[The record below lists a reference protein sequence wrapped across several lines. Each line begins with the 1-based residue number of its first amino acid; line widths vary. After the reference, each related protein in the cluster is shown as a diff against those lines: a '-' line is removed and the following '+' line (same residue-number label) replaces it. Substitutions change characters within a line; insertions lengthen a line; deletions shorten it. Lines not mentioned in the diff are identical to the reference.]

1 MNDLNMIHAQEADL
15 RSRVAASGLACDS
28 PSRAP
33 SSRDVDAFRAAMQE
47 DRQEHGGTSQPDS
60 GSFHEK
66 QPCAPGENPQASLSS
81 LFSMVGMFSEVEGM
95 ASAGPVHAAGL
106 SAEELDRLV
115 ERILVSAEDGRQEVR
130 LTLSDRILPG
140 TEIILSRTPE
150 GMLSVSLHCTD
161 SSSFQTLVAS
171 QFDLKKRLEAHEMTA
186 VEVSVDIQQEDGN
199 ADRRSRGYFA
209 LDPDEARKTDDA

>member
-1 MNDLNMIHAQEADL
+1 MNDLNTIHAQEADL

-33 SSRDVDAFRAAMQE
+33 DSRDVDAFRAAMKE
-47 DRQEHGGTSQPDS
+47 DRQEHGGASQPDS
-60 GSFHEK
+60 GPFHEK
-66 QPCAPGENPQASLSS
+66 LPYAPDENPQASLSS

-106 SAEELDRLV
+106 SADELDRLV
-115 ERILVSAEDGRQEVR
+115 ERILVSAEEGRQEVR

-161 SSSFQTLVAS
+161 ASSFQTLVAS
-171 QFDLKKRLEAHEMTA
+171 QFDLRQRLEAHEMAA
-186 VEVSVDIQQEDGN
+186 VEVSVDIQQEGGD

>member
-1 MNDLNMIHAQEADL
+1 MNDINTIHAQEADL

-33 SSRDVDAFRAAMQE
+33 SSRDVDAFRAAMKE
-47 DRQEHGGTSQPDS
+47 DRQEHGGASQPDS

-66 QPCAPGENPQASLSS
+66 QPCAPDENPQASLSS

-161 SSSFQTLVAS
+161 ASSFQTLVAS
-171 QFDLKKRLEAHEMTA
+171 QFDLRQRLEAHEMAA
-186 VEVSVDIQQEDGN
+186 VEVSVDIQQEGGD

>member
-1 MNDLNMIHAQEADL
+1 MNDLNTIHAQEADL

-33 SSRDVDAFRAAMQE
+33 NSRDVDAFRAAMKE

-66 QPCAPGENPQASLSS
+66 QPCEPDGNPQASLSS

-150 GMLSVSLHCTD
+150 GMLSVALHCTD

-171 QFDLKKRLEAHEMTA
+171 QFDLKKRLEAHEMAA
-186 VEVSVDIQQEDGN
+186 VEVSVDIQQEDGD

>member
-1 MNDLNMIHAQEADL
+1 MNDINTIHAQETDL

-33 SSRDVDAFRAAMQE
+33 NSRDVDAFRAAMKE
-47 DRQEHGGTSQPDS
+47 DRQEHGGASQPDS

-66 QPCAPGENPQASLSS
+66 QPCAPDENPQASLSS

-140 TEIILSRTPE
+140 TEIILARTPE
-150 GMLSVSLHCTD
+150 GMLSVTLHCTD

-171 QFDLKKRLEAHEMTA
+171 QLDLKKRLEAHEMAA
-186 VEVSVDIQQEDGN
+186 VEVSVDIQQEGGD

>member
-1 MNDLNMIHAQEADL
+1 MNGKIRLIAL
-15 RSRVAASGLACDS
+15 CLSCLLAFMPLS
-28 PSRAP
+28 AL
-33 SSRDVDAFRAAMQE
+33 A
-47 DRQEHGGTSQPDS
+47 
-60 GSFHEK
+60 
-66 QPCAPGENPQASLSS
+66 ENTEETVIPE
-81 LFSMVGMFSEVEGM
+81 GIEVEGM

-106 SAEELDRLV
+106 LAEELDRLV

-150 GMLSVSLHCTD
+150 GMLSVALHCTD
-161 SSSFQTLVAS
+161 ASSFQTLVAS
-171 QFDLKKRLEAHEMTA
+171 QFDLKKRLEEHEMA
-186 VEVSVDIQQEDGN
+186 SVEVSVDIQQEGGD

>member
-1 MNDLNMIHAQEADL
+1 MNNLNTIHAQEADL
-15 RSRVAASGLACDS
+15 RSRVADSALACDS

-33 SSRDVDAFRAAMQE
+33 SSRDVDAFRAAMKE
-47 DRQEHGGTSQPDS
+47 DRQEHGGASQPDS
-60 GSFHEK
+60 GPFHEK
-66 QPCAPGENPQASLSS
+66 QPCAPDGNPQASLSS
-81 LFSMVGMFSEVEGM
+81 LFSMIGMFSEVEGM

-115 ERILVSAEDGRQEVR
+115 ERILVSAEEGRQEVR

-140 TEIILSRTPE
+140 TEISLSRTPE
-150 GMLSVSLHCTD
+150 GMLSVALHCTD

-171 QFDLKKRLEAHEMTA
+171 QFDLKKRLEAHEMAA
-186 VEVSVDIQQEDGN
+186 VEVSVDIQQEDGD

>member
-1 MNDLNMIHAQEADL
+1 MNDINTIHAQEADL

-33 SSRDVDAFRAAMQE
+33 NSRDVDAFRAAMKE
-47 DRQEHGGTSQPDS
+47 DRQEHGGASQPDS

-66 QPCAPGENPQASLSS
+66 QPCAPDENPQASLSS

-115 ERILVSAEDGRQEVR
+115 ERILVSAEEGRQEVR

-161 SSSFQTLVAS
+161 SSSFQTRVAS

-186 VEVSVDIQQEDGN
+186 VEVSVDIQQEDGD

>member
-1 MNDLNMIHAQEADL
+1 MNDLNTIHAQEADL
-15 RSRVAASGLACDS
+15 RSRVADSALACDS

-33 SSRDVDAFRAAMQE
+33 SSRDVDAFRAAMRE
-47 DRQEHGGTSQPDS
+47 ERQEHGGTSQPDS
-60 GSFHEK
+60 GSLHEK
-66 QPCAPGENPQASLSS
+66 QPCAPDGNPQASLSS

-115 ERILVSAEDGRQEVR
+115 ERILVSAEEGRQEVR

-150 GMLSVSLHCTD
+150 GMLSVALHCTD
-161 SSSFQTLVAS
+161 ASSFQTLVAS
-171 QFDLKKRLEAHEMTA
+171 QFDLKKRLEAHEMAA
-186 VEVSVDIQQEDGN
+186 VEVSVDIQQEDGD

>member
-1 MNDLNMIHAQEADL
+1 
-15 RSRVAASGLACDS
+15 
-28 PSRAP
+28 
-33 SSRDVDAFRAAMQE
+33 
-47 DRQEHGGTSQPDS
+47 
-60 GSFHEK
+60 
-66 QPCAPGENPQASLSS
+66 
-81 LFSMVGMFSEVEGM
+81 MVGMFSEVEGM

-150 GMLSVSLHCTD
+150 GMLSVALHCTD
-161 SSSFQTLVAS
+161 ASSFQTLVAS
-171 QFDLKKRLEAHEMTA
+171 QFDLKKRLEEHEMAA
-186 VEVSVDIQQEDGN
+186 VEVSVDIQQEDGD

>member
-171 QFDLKKRLEAHEMTA
+171 QFDLKKRLEAHEMAA

>member
-1 MNDLNMIHAQEADL
+1 
-15 RSRVAASGLACDS
+15 
-28 PSRAP
+28 
-33 SSRDVDAFRAAMQE
+33 
-47 DRQEHGGTSQPDS
+47 
-60 GSFHEK
+60 
-66 QPCAPGENPQASLSS
+66 
-81 LFSMVGMFSEVEGM
+81 MVGMFSEVEGM

-115 ERILVSAEDGRQEVR
+115 ERILVSAEEGRQEVR

-171 QFDLKKRLEAHEMTA
+171 QFDLKKRLEEHEMAA
-186 VEVSVDIQQEDGN
+186 VEVSVDIQQEDGD